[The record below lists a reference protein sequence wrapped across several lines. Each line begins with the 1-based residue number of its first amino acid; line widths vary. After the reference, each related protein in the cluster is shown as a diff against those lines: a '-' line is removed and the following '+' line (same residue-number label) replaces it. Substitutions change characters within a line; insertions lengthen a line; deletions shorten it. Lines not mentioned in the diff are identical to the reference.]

1 MNEALRPAGD
11 VLERDY
17 PLTGV
22 TVSQPARGLE
32 GRATGALE
40 ADQGRFIYKLHLAIG
55 NRGWEGAAATLDFL
69 REQGFEHAPTLLRT
83 RQGAMTSQVGDRVM
97 IVMERIEGE
106 TPRPSPT
113 TYRQL
118 GEIAG
123 KLNRL
128 TDYPHDCPVT
138 LAGARREFPALAER
152 LRDPA
157 DREEYLSLAAGLPDL
172 DGLPRGLIH
181 FDLTLGNTIQR
192 PDGVIVALD
201 WDEAGTGPRVF
212 DASKP
217 LISSFVSETD
227 LVFAVEEARAYYEGY
242 ASQIRLTETEREAL
256 VDAALFHALRYIV
269 WGDPEARWQRI
280 KWAAAHRQELAAAVT

>member
-1 MNEALRPAGD
+1 MNEAPRPAGD

-22 TVSQPARGLE
+22 TVSQPTRGLE
-32 GRATGALE
+32 GRATGELD
-40 ADQGRFIYKLHLAIG
+40 ADQGRFIYKLHP
-55 NRGWEGAAATLDFL
+55 ATDNQGSDADAWTLEFL
-69 REQGFEHAPTLLRT
+69 REQGFEHAPRLLRT

-97 IVMERIEGE
+97 MVMERIEGE

-138 LAGARREFPALAER
+138 LAGASREFPALAER
-152 LRDPA
+152 LRDPV
-157 DREEYLSLAAGLPDL
+157 DREEYMSLAASLRDL
-172 DGLPRGLIH
+172 DALPRGLIH

-192 PDGVIVALD
+192 SDGVIVALD
-201 WDEAGTGPRVF
+201 WDEAGTGPRIF

-227 LVFAVEEARAYYEGY
+227 LVFAVQEARAFYEGY
-242 ASQIRLTETEREAL
+242 ASQIRLTGSEREAL

-280 KWAAAHRQELAAAVT
+280 KWAVAHRRELLAVIP